1 MSDIPSVKLNSG
13 YNFPLIGF
21 GTFGGN
27 DAPEQVYHAS
37 KIALKAG
44 YKHFDTAYSYQTE
57 DSLAKAIKESGIPR
71 EELFITTKL
80 WQNFHEPQHVGP
92 VFERSLKNLETD
104 YVDLYLMHFPMSWK
118 FTGYEYEDFKDLENP
133 EVTNVPIIDTWRA
146 MEQLVKSG
154 KARSIGVSNFTIPML
169 EELLSQ
175 CEIPPAVNQVELH
188 PYLPQED
195 LVEYCK
201 KKNIVLTAY
210 SPLGNPGYRNN
221 MINIF
226 DHPTVLKLAE
236 KYNKT
241 PVQVILNYGI
251 NRGYAVIPKYNLV
264 INDIGSSE
272 EAPLKAIKLLA
283 SFLSDKQKN
292 VDEHVQK
299 AMALLEEGSNR
310 INSVVQ
316 VVIASILVQAGR
328 FEDALR
334 VLHSRQKKLECSA
347 LAVQIYLQLD
357 RLDLARNEV
366 ASVKSW
372 AEDALLLQLMEAWVD
387 LRIVKVITR
396 YTSQLRE
403 VAPQHPYLQEL
414 DLKSSL
420 FDRCASRYAL
430 VDSA

>member
-251 NRGYAVIPKYNLV
+251 NRGYAVIPK
-264 INDIGSSE
+264 STTE
-272 EAPLKAIKLLA
+272 T
-283 SFLSDKQKN
+283 
-292 VDEHVQK
+292 
-299 AMALLEEGSNR
+299 
-310 INSVVQ
+310 
-316 VVIASILVQAGR
+316 
-328 FEDALR
+328 
-334 VLHSRQKKLECSA
+334 
-347 LAVQIYLQLD
+347 
-357 RLDLARNEV
+357 
-366 ASVKSW
+366 
-372 AEDALLLQLMEAWVD
+372 
-387 LRIVKVITR
+387 RIVANLTYFKMDPEDIEALTEIGR
-396 YTSQLRE
+396 KN
-403 VAPQHPYLQEL
+403 PQRTCRPQIIFGPNNNIFNE
-414 DLKSSL
+414 
-420 FDRCASRYAL
+420 
-430 VDSA
+430 